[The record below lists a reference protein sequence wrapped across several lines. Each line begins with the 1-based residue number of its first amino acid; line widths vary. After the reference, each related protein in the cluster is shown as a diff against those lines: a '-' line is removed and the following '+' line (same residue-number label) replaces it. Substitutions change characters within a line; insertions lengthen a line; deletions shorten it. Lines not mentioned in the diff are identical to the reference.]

1 MNGSRPKI
9 SPGFTL
15 VELLV
20 AVLVFGLLAAS
31 AYGGLNALSA
41 AVGAQRDRSLAFA
54 GLQRAVATLDSDL
67 RQLVSRRGRDRDG
80 RLLPVLA
87 GDSQILLGRRAGRV
101 NPAELPRSELQQF
114 EWRLEQNA
122 LVRRSWPEVDS
133 APDSP
138 PTGRTDFAQI
148 TAIDFRF
155 RDSSGTWHRRWP
167 ASNPPQ
173 LLPSAV
179 EYVVDTPVFG
189 TIRRVVAL

>member
-1 MNGSRPKI
+1 MNGLRPKL

-67 RQLVSRRGRDRDG
+67 RQLVSRRGRDRAG

-87 GDSQILLGRRAGRV
+87 GDSQILLGRRAGRM
-101 NPAELPRSELQQF
+101 NPAELPRSQLQQF
-114 EWRLEQNA
+114 EWRLEQGA

-138 PTGRTDFAQI
+138 PTGRTVFAQV
-148 TAIDFRF
+148 TAIEFRF
-155 RDSSGTWHRRWP
+155 RDSSGAWYRQWP
-167 ASNPPQ
+167 AANPPQ

-189 TIRRVVAL
+189 TVRRVVAL

>member
-1 MNGSRPKI
+1 MNAPRRGSSR
-9 SPGFTL
+9 GFTL

-41 AVGAQRDRSLAFA
+41 AVGVQRDRSLAFA
-54 GLQRAVATLDSDL
+54 DLQRAVATLDSDL

-87 GDSQILLGRRAGRV
+87 GDARNLLGRRAGRV
-101 NPAELPRSELQQF
+101 NPAELPRSQLQQF
-114 EWRLEQNA
+114 EWRLEQSL

-138 PTGRTDFAQI
+138 PTGRTVFAQVASI
-148 TAIDFRF
+148 EFRF
-155 RDSSGTWHRRWP
+155 RDSSGAWHRRWP

-173 LLPSAV
+173 VLPSAV
-179 EYVVDTPVFG
+179 EYVLDTPVFG
-189 TIRRVVAL
+189 TVRRVVAL